1 MPLKLESYNVSVSTL
16 QREFLRC
23 KEKLML
29 LVFLECTNKRSS
41 YAKRLN
47 WLFQLNRRDL
57 KVNKIV
63 NSTSSLTK

>member
-29 LVFLECTNKRSS
+29 SVFLECTNKRNS
-41 YAKRLN
+41 YAKKLN